1 MTTFTF
7 GLCAGRHDLPVSDF
21 IFADGDIAFPINPT
35 ALLDIVATKLN
46 FVNFGDKLD
55 VYVTGLTPATV
66 AVIKFCSI
74 KGIKLTLKHFDRDSN
89 SFIDDVVFDKSF

>member
-21 IFADGDIAFPINPT
+21 IFADGDITFPINPT

-66 AVIKFCSI
+66 AIIKFCSI
-74 KGIKLTLKHFDRDSN
+74 NGTKLTLKHFDRDSN
-89 SFIDDVVFDKSF
+89 SYIDDVVFD

>member
-21 IFADGDIAFPINPT
+21 IFSDGDVTFPINPT
-35 ALLDIVATKLN
+35 ALLDTAAMNLRHLYK
-46 FVNFGDKLD
+46 GDKLV

-66 AVIKFCSI
+66 AIIKYCSI
-74 KGIKLTLKHFDRDSN
+74 NGIKLTLKHFDRDSN
-89 SFIDDVVFDKSF
+89 SYIDDVVFD

>member
-7 GLCAGRHDLPVSDF
+7 GLCAGRHDLPVTDF
-21 IFADGDIAFPINPT
+21 IFADGDITFPINPT
-35 ALLDIVATKLN
+35 ALLDKVATKLN

-55 VYVTGLTPATV
+55 VHVTGLTPATV

-74 KGIKLTLKHFDRDSN
+74 KGVKLTLKHFDRDSN
-89 SFIDDVVFDKSF
+89 SFIDDVVFD

>member
-7 GLCAGRHDLPVSDF
+7 GLCAGRHDSPVSDF
-21 IFADGDIAFPINPT
+21 IFADGDITFPINPT
-35 ALLDIVATKLN
+35 TLLDTVATKLN

-89 SFIDDVVFDKSF
+89 SFIDDVVFDKSL

>member
-21 IFADGDIAFPINPT
+21 IFSDGDITFPINPT
-35 ALLDIVATKLN
+35 ALLDTVATKLN

-55 VYVTGLTPATV
+55 VYVMGLTPATV

-74 KGIKLTLKHFDRDSN
+74 RGIKLTLKHFDRDSN
-89 SFIDDVVFDKSF
+89 SFIDDVVFDKSL

>member
-1 MTTFTF
+1 MTTYTL

-21 IFADGDIAFPINPT
+21 IFYDGDITFPINPT
-35 ALLDIVATKLN
+35 ALLDTVSTKLN

-89 SFIDDVVFDKSF
+89 SFIDDVVFD

>member
-1 MTTFTF
+1 MTTYTL

-21 IFADGDIAFPINPT
+21 IFYDGDITFPINPT
-35 ALLDIVATKLN
+35 ALLDTVATKLN

-66 AVIKFCSI
+66 IKFCSI
-74 KGIKLTLKHFDRDSN
+74 RGIKLTLKQFDRDSN
-89 SFIDDVVFDKSF
+89 SFIDDVVFD